1 MDDVTVN
8 GARHPAPRD
17 PDTTSAEHVRDGLG
31 LTGTKI
37 ACGSGVCGACTIL
50 VDGSPTVSCLLP
62 SDRLAGRTV
71 TTVEGLGGTHPV
83 QHAFAAHDA
92 LQCGYCTPGFVVS
105 ASVFVDTWRADH
117 GDRRPDRDTIADAL
131 SGHLCRCGAYE
142 GIFAAVAAACA
153 GEFDAVP
160 DREPPRRD
168 AVDKVTG
175 RARFSA
181 DLAPRGHWEG
191 VIVRSAHAHA
201 RVRAVHPGAARTRAP
216 DPGGP
221 AEGAAGASAAVP
233 EDTPV
238 FTDLLGDDRTVR
250 YVGQPIAAVAA
261 PTPGGARAAAAA
273 VRVEYDPLP
282 AVLDPDAARAPGAPV
297 LYTTRDERAAAPSYG
312 EAPTPPA
319 PWKGNVRGPGTLSWR
334 GPTAVR
340 RLRRAARSG
349 DPLLVSGEFTTA
361 SQAHNPLEPHVC
373 VASWEPGGDLYL
385 RVSTQAVAKTAERA
399 AQHWGLP
406 PDRVHVVSEFVGGGF
421 GAKNAL
427 SADIVASVEL
437 SRIARAP
444 VRVVFD
450 RSEELTDAGHR
461 PGARTRVALLA
472 DRSGNLSAMSVDS
485 VGEGGVSVGSSTA
498 ALAFLM
504 YGRAPRRVR
513 DFDVVTN
520 LPPGMPMRGPG
531 GPPMAWALEQAVDAM
546 ALRLGE
552 DPLALRARWDGNPK
566 RRALYER
573 AARLDLWRDRPRGP
587 RTGRFRRG
595 VGVAAANWMYLIA
608 PQAQVEL
615 SVEGGAVVV
624 RSATQDIGT
633 GIRTVLAGSVA
644 DRLGV
649 PASGLRVEIG
659 RSGPVH
665 GTGSY
670 GSRTTTSMGPAAV
683 QAADRL
689 RAALR
694 ERSPSLPAVGPVPEH
709 AFKEALVSAE
719 GVRVTGGRSRDRWGQ
734 LSPNMA
740 GDLALGRGLSGAVHV
755 MEVEVDTLLGAVR
768 PTRCWAGIAAGRVYA
783 ERLAR
788 NQCEGAVV
796 QGVGYALF
804 EERRHDP
811 VTGVLLTDN
820 MEDYRIPGMGDVPE
834 TEVYFHEGG
843 FEHVTGGGV
852 GLGEVSV
859 VGVAAALAN
868 AVHDAT
874 GWRPHELPIRPDRL
888 IGGLR

>member
-8 GARHPAPRD
+8 GARHPAPVD
-17 PDTTSAEHVRDGLG
+17 PETSTAEHVRDRLG

-37 ACGSGVCGACTIL
+37 ACGGGVCGACTIL

-83 QHAFAAHDA
+83 QYAFAAHDA

-117 GDRRPDRDTIADAL
+117 GDTRPDRDTIADAL

-153 GEFDAVP
+153 GEFDSRP

-181 DLAPRGHWEG
+181 DLAPHGHWEG
-191 VIVRSAHAHA
+191 MIVRSTHAHA
-201 RVRAVHPGAARTRAP
+201 RVLAVDPGAAR
-216 DPGGP
+216 
-221 AEGAAGASAAVP
+221 AGDAP
-233 EDTPV
+233 EDTAAPPGTAPV
-238 FTDLLGDDRTVR
+238 FTDLLGEDRTVR

-261 PTPGGARAAAAA
+261 PTPAGARAAAAA
-273 VRVEYDPLP
+273 VRVDYDPLP
-282 AVLDPDAARAPGAPV
+282 AVLDAEAARAPGAPV
-297 LYTTRDERAAAPSYG
+297 LYPTRAERAAAPSYG

-319 PWKGNVRGPGTLSWR
+319 RWEGNLRGPGTLSWR

-340 RLRRAARSG
+340 RLRRAARAS

-399 AQHWGLP
+399 AKHWNLP
-406 PDRVHVVSEFVGGGF
+406 LDRVHVVSEYVGGGF

-437 SRIARAP
+437 ARAARAP

-450 RSEELTDAGHR
+450 RAEELTDAGHR
-461 PGARTRVALLA
+461 PAARTRVALLA
-472 DRSGNLSAMSVDS
+472 DRNGDLAAMSVDS
-485 VGEGGVSVGSSTA
+485 RGEGGVSVGSSAA
-498 ALAFLM
+498 ALAFMM
-504 YGRAPRRVR
+504 YGRSPRRVR

-531 GPPMAWALEQAVDAM
+531 GPPMAWALEQAVDMM
-546 ALRLGE
+546 AHRLGE

-566 RRALYER
+566 RRALYAR
-573 AARLDLWRDRPRGP
+573 AAGLDLWRDRPRGP
-587 RTGRFRRG
+587 RSGRFRRG
-595 VGVAAANWMYLIA
+595 VGVAAASWLYLLG
-608 PQAQVEL
+608 PQARVEL
-615 SVEGGAVVV
+615 SVEDGSVVV
-624 RSATQDIGT
+624 RSSTQDIGT
-633 GIRTVLAGSVA
+633 GIRTVLAGAVA

-649 PASGLRVEIG
+649 PASDLRVEIG

-689 RAALR
+689 RDALR
-694 ERSPSLPAVGPVPEH
+694 ERSPSVPAVGPVPEH
-709 AFKEALVSAE
+709 AFKEALTAAE
-719 GVRVTGGRSRDRWGQ
+719 GVRVEGGRGLDRWGQ

-740 GDLALGRGLSGAVHV
+740 DDLALGRGLSGAVHV
-755 MEVEVDTLLGAVR
+755 MEVEVDTLLGRVQ

-811 VTGVLLTDN
+811 ATGVTLTDN
-820 MEDYRIPGMGDVPE
+820 MEDYRIPGPGDVPE
-834 TEVYFHEGG
+834 TEVYFHEEG
-843 FEHVTGGGV
+843 FGHVPGGGI

-874 GWRPHELPIRPDRL
+874 GWRPHELPVRPDRL
-888 IGGLR
+888 IEGLR